1 MRGNNNR
8 LLIALLAL
16 TLVLAVASTSQAAVI
31 FEGGGWRISTLDANV
46 ANRVTIVQ
54 DEGNDGTLVLEIFKD
69 FLQPINSTDSTL
81 FINILFEQIDPAALT
96 ASKIVINDESI
107 YNGTGKTW
115 TSFNWFICST
125 DHYCPAFNMNET
137 YPAGQAGF
145 STTPFTN
152 HYWVSTFQP
161 QALLTAG
168 GTLASG
174 DSFNPGYTGAL
185 VIDTYGASMFILT
198 EKAGTPEP
206 VTMSLLAIG
215 GLCIA
220 LRRRP

>member
-1 MRGNNNR
+1 MRGNSNR

-31 FEGGGWRISTLDANV
+31 FEGGGWRISVADNTANP
-46 ANRVTIVQ
+46 VTIVQ

-69 FLQPINSTDSTL
+69 FLQPFGPGNHLPSIFMT
-81 FINILFEQIDPAALT
+81 FEQIAPNALT

-107 YNGTGKTW
+107 YNGTGTTW
-115 TSFNWFICST
+115 TGFLWVLQGADGVATFNQ
-125 DHYCPAFNMNET
+125 DET

-145 STTPFTN
+145 STAPFTI
-152 HYWVSTFQP
+152 HEWHEQ
-161 QALLTAG
+161 LLIARG

-185 VIDTYGASMFILT
+185 VIDVDLNASYRTSFGLKEIP
-198 EKAGTPEP
+198 GPEP

-220 LRRRP
+220 MRRRP